1 MQTKL
6 LEILVCHKCQSELAC
21 EAKETAPDGDI
32 TTGVLRCADCKG
44 EYEIVSG
51 IPRFVEKENYA
62 SSFGLQW
69 NMFKSEQIDDK
80 NGFKLSENR
89 FYSETGWEKDWLK
102 GKLILDAG
110 CGAGRFLDVVSKDEG
125 EVVGVDLS
133 NAVDAAKI
141 NMAERKNVHLV
152 QASIYELPFR
162 PGTFDGCYCIGVVQ
176 HTPDP
181 KRTLRCLA
189 EMIKEG
195 GKIGLFIYEIRRWW
209 TLYYSKYLVRPLTT
223 RMKQENLLRL
233 IKFLMPVLFPLTE
246 VLYRIPYVSRVS
258 GFIIPVSNYVGYNY
272 GTSKGLSMRQRYRW
286 ALMDTF
292 DMLAPAYDQPQTLEE
307 VEPVLTDAGIINLRR
322 TSSDGLCLTGDKAAR
337 TTESKRNSAQST
349 NSV

>member
-1 MQTKL
+1 MQIKL
-6 LEILVCHKCQSELAC
+6 LEILVCSKCHGELTC
-21 EAKETAPDGDI
+21 EAKETDSGDI
-32 TTGVLRCADCKG
+32 TTGVLRCADCKS
-44 EYEIVSG
+44 EYEIISG

-69 NMFKSEQIDDK
+69 NTFKSEQLDDQ
-80 NGFKLSENR
+80 NGSKISENK
-89 FYSETGWEKDWLK
+89 FYSVTEWEKDWMN

-110 CGAGRFLDVVSKDEG
+110 CGAGRFLDIVSQANA

-133 NAVDAAKI
+133 ISVEGAQT
-141 NMAERKNVHLV
+141 NMAGRKNVHLV

-209 TLYYSKYLVRPLTT
+209 TLYYSKYWVRPLTT
-223 RMKQENLLRL
+223 RMKPESLLRL
-233 IKFLMPVLFPLTE
+233 IKVSMPVLFPLTE

-258 GFIIPVSNYVGYNY
+258 GFIIPVSNYVGYNC
-272 GTSKGLSMRQRYRW
+272 GTAKGLSMRERYRW

-307 VEPVLTDAGIINLRR
+307 VEPVLTDAGIVNLRR
-322 TSSDGLCLTGDKAAR
+322 TYAGGLCLTGEKQCR
-337 TTESKRNSAQST
+337 
-349 NSV
+349 